1 MNTVLE
7 RAKRE
12 LNDLNKK
19 IDKLSVF
26 LQTEMYLTLIPVQQ
40 QLLRAQ
46 LRSMQSYAEI
56 LDMRIKLW
64 NN

>member
-1 MNTVLE
+1 MNTALE

-19 IDKLSVF
+19 IAKLSVF
-26 LQTEMYLTLIPVQQ
+26 LQTETYLTLIPAQQ

>member
-1 MNTVLE
+1 MDALE
-7 RAKRE
+7 RAKKE
-12 LNDLNKK
+12 LKDLNDK
-19 IDKLSVF
+19 IQKLSVF
-26 LQTEMYLTLIPVQQ
+26 LQTPQYLVLIPAQQ

>member
-1 MNTVLE
+1 MDAFE
-7 RAKRE
+7 RAKKE
-12 LNDLNKK
+12 LKDLNDK
-19 IDKLSVF
+19 IQKLSVF
-26 LQTEMYLTLIPVQQ
+26 LQTPQYLTLIPMQQ